1 MVAQQLEALPDS
13 SRRRYMFWSDVVAD
27 TISRAKLNGSE
38 VTVLV
43 NSGLSS
49 VGKSAMKMCLE
60 YQWICN
66 LHYNN
71 TYLVVYACMNL
82 IMLVTCILM

>member
-1 MVAQQLEALPDS
+1 
-13 SRRRYMFWSDVVAD
+13 MFWSDVVAD

-60 YQWICN
+60 YQRICN